1 MDISGTLESLGESQQ
16 KVCYSRLWLE
26 ITIAARSIWSDS
38 ALADD
43 EKIAAL
49 KWLNEV
55 QRRTWHA
62 HADSPGYSP
71 REYAQIVT
79 GHLSQSRAA

>member
-1 MDISGTLESLGESQQ
+1 M
-16 KVCYSRLWLE
+16 
-26 ITIAARSIWSDS
+26 WSDS

-55 QRRTWHA
+55 QQRTWHA
-62 HADSPGYSP
+62 HAGSAGYSP

-79 GHLSQSRAA
+79 GHLSNSRVAAACFSESFKGAVAHAIGA